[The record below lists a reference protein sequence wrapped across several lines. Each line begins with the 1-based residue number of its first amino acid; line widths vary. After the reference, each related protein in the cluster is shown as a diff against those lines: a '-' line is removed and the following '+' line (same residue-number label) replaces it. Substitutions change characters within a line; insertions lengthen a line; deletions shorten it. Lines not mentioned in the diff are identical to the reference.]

1 MTSACQQE
9 ERLLAEMKR
18 QEQEQK
24 KLPEEQKAKDVAQTQ
39 HPEKKEVTLLPLV
52 KFLQE
57 ITLENFDSSTGVL

>member
-1 MTSACQQE
+1 M
-9 ERLLAEMKR
+9 LAETKR

-39 HPEKKEVTLLPLV
+39 QPEKKEVTLLPLV

-57 ITLENFDSSTGVL
+57 ITSENFDSSTGVL